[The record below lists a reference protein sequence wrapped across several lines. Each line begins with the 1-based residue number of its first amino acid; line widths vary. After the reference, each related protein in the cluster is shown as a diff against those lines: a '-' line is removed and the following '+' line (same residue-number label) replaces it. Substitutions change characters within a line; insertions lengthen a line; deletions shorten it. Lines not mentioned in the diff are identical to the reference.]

1 MDAYSR
7 EKKKQFGQNFLIDV
21 GYIHQIVSLLSP
33 QKGDMIIEIGPG
45 TGALTEI
52 LLKHAEVLA
61 VEIDHDLITFLQKR
75 FEANARFR
83 LLAADVLTL
92 AQQDYGDNRFRWFGN
107 LPYNISTPFLLSLLD
122 KLPII
127 KDGLFMVQY
136 EVAMRMIADPAT
148 KDYGRLSVIL
158 QRYFDMDSVLVVP
171 PEAFDPPPKVM
182 SAVVRMLPKKG
193 MQKDSVFDDL
203 FSRVVCRAFSQRRKM
218 LRKVF
223 ASILSPED
231 WNIIGI
237 DALQRS
243 ENLYISDFEVLTSY
257 IQRKEIDKDKI

>member
-33 QKGDMIIEIGPG
+33 QEGDMIIEIGPG

-52 LLKHAEVLA
+52 LLNNAQVLA

-92 AQQDYGDNRFRWFGN
+92 AQQDYGDNLFRWFGN

-136 EVAMRMIADPAT
+136 EVAMRMIADPGS

-171 PEAFDPPPKVM
+171 P
-182 SAVVRMLPKKG
+182 
-193 MQKDSVFDDL
+193 
-203 FSRVVCRAFSQRRKM
+203 
-218 LRKVF
+218 
-223 ASILSPED
+223 
-231 WNIIGI
+231 
-237 DALQRS
+237 
-243 ENLYISDFEVLTSY
+243 
-257 IQRKEIDKDKI
+257 